1 MGNLADCSTTGW
13 LYLDPDEIRREL
25 EAAFPGVRA
34 WLGDHTG
41 RWWALVNDRLVEADT
56 PRQLADMIQ
65 GVLGVRRAISPLRP
79 VPGSPQRP
87 GRVVGSLSRGTS
99 RPAHVRPKRR
109 RRALFGGW
117 R

>member
-13 LYLDPDEIRREL
+13 LYLDPDQIRREL

-34 WLGDHTG
+34 WLGEYTG
-41 RWWALVNDRLVEADT
+41 HWWALANDRLVEADT
-56 PRQLADMIQ
+56 PRQLADRIRE
-65 GVLGVRRAISPLRP
+65 VPGVRRVI
-79 VPGSPQRP
+79 SPQRP
-87 GRVVGSLSRGTS
+87 VFGRTQRPGMVIPARSRGTS
-99 RPAHVRPKRR
+99 RPTHARPKRR